1 MQQPVIRRWRR
12 RRRRRRSE
20 PFRQGKTAT
29 KTLLNETKKRASG

>member
-1 MQQPVIRRWRR
+1 MQQPVIRRWR